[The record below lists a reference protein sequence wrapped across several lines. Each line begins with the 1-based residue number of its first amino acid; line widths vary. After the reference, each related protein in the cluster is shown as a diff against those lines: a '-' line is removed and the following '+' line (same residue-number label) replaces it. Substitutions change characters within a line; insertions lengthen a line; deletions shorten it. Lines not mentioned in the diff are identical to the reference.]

1 MWKNFR
7 QYQLRIRGLR
17 LQIKAIENEI
27 YYRTKRW
34 LVRYILFKDKE
45 NEQNISSSRALSRAL
60 RFSEKEDAKA
70 MAVLVNGKVI
80 EVKE

>member
-1 MWKNFR
+1 MK
-7 QYQLRIRGLR
+7 YI
-17 LQIKAIENEI
+17 IERKGGW
-27 YYRTKRW
+27 YVTSYS
-34 LVRYILFKDKE
+34 KDKE

-80 EVKE
+80 EVKEWEFL